1 MKKRIIIAITGAS
14 GSIYGISLLEAFKQT
29 KQFETHLIYS
39 KAAQITIPTETDY
52 SLKDIEK
59 IADVTHKIGDIAA
72 SISSGS
78 FKTEGMIVAP
88 CSMKSL
94 AEIATGL
101 SNTLISRAAD
111 VVMKEKR
118 KLVLMVRETPFN
130 SIHLTH
136 MLNLSNMGVY
146 IAPPLPAFYNNPK
159 NVDDIVDHS
168 VGRVLDIF
176 DVDNNLARRWKDS
189 NTI

>member
-1 MKKRIIIAITGAS
+1 MKERIIIGITGAS
-14 GSIYGISLLEAFKQT
+14 GAIYGIRMLEALRKV
-29 KQFETHLIYS
+29 KNIETHLIIS
-39 KAAQITIPTETDY
+39 KAAAITIAEETDY
-52 SLKDIEK
+52 SISDVSKL
-59 IADVTHKIGDIAA
+59 ADVTHKINDMAA

-78 FKTEGMIVAP
+78 YKTLGMVVAP

-111 VVMKEKR
+111 VILKEKR
-118 KLVLMVRETPFN
+118 KLVLMVRETPLS
-130 SIHLTH
+130 SIHLNH

-146 IAPPLPAFYNNPK
+146 IAPPLPAFYNKPES
-159 NVDDIVDHS
+159 VDDIVDHS

-176 DVDNNLARRWKDS
+176 DIENTLARRWKS
-189 NTI
+189 

>member
-14 GSIYGISLLEAFKQT
+14 GAIYGIRLLEAFKQS

-146 IAPPLPAFYNNPK
+146 IAPPLPAFYNKPK

-168 VGRVLDIF
+168 IGRVLDIF
-176 DVDNNLARRWKDS
+176 DVDNALARRWKDK
-189 NTI
+189 